1 MSGKLLS
8 LILKTP
14 HQALVVCRTIEERD
28 FMRTRA
34 KLCGRSD
41 ISYVWEHERVDFV
54 SGSEFATAVLDTEQ
68 EHIDDTIAH
77 GARLMESMKGGQS

>member
-1 MSGKLLS
+1 MSEKLLS

-41 ISYVWEHERVDFV
+41 ISYVSEHERVGFV
-54 SGSEFATAVLDTEQ
+54 SGSEFATAFFDAEQ
-68 EHIDDTIAH
+68 QRIDDAIAH
-77 GARLMESMKGGQS
+77 GARLIEAMKGGE